1 MKNFNLTVGLFGSCD
16 KTTFRKDIFIPAYEN
31 AGISYFNPQLG
42 SGEWDSSFAPIE
54 AKHLAKDG
62 IILFPIVK
70 DSYSMG
76 SLAEVGFS
84 VLNAI
89 KLDNR
94 RDFIVLID
102 DTLTPELMEDS
113 KMAKESLR
121 ARALV
126 KEHLISLNIDNIY
139 LVNTLQEMLSVS
151 LVLSQARFLREG
163 VKKYC
168 ITNL

>member
-1 MKNFNLTVGLFGSCD
+1 MTNFNLTVGLFGSCD
-16 KTTFRKDIFIPAYEN
+16 TTTFRKDLFIPAFEEAEIN
-31 AGISYFNPQLG
+31 FFNPQLG
-42 SGEWDSSFAPIE
+42 PGEWDPSFAPIE
-54 AKHLAKDG
+54 AEHLAKDG
-62 IILFPIVK
+62 VILFPIVG

-94 RDFIVLID
+94 RDFVILID
-102 DTLTPELMEDS
+102 GELTPELMEDS
-113 KMAKESLR
+113 RAAKDSIR

-126 KEHLISLNIDNIY
+126 KQHLISLNIDNIY
-139 LVNTLQEMLSVS
+139 LVETLQEMLDIS
-151 LVLSQARFLREG
+151 LRLCQARIIKDG
-163 VKKYC
+163 IKNYC